1 MSAFKEW
8 KEWNKDILYLINKP
22 IKILEIG
29 IGKGEI
35 MKYVTSIFNN
45 KLKYYGID
53 EWKYG
58 NKSKDIEKIA
68 NLNRNLNKYKK
79 NIFYLKKNSKIILYE
94 FIKKNTTFD
103 FIIINS
109 SYDIPKNILYTS
121 VLAMELINPNGV
133 ILFNDYIK
141 FNKDSAKKTID
152 AILSAYKNDI
162 EILYIGNQILIKK
175 IDSKS
180 NKTNKIL
187 DIINNFITLLSDYW
201 KYTEQKLNS
210 IHNQSN
216 NIPEFNPKYDSL
228 NNIIY
233 SNNSFEIFKEL
244 NIEHLCY
251 KYSSLDYIK
260 KDILKNLKFAEY
272 LSDKNTYNS
281 YYNLIKKSANHYQI
295 FSITNKENDYGIDR
309 KKNRNLLIQYS
320 NIRLIN
326 NTQQNFDY
334 INLSDLSSYSDILDR
349 AKIYSDKYKIFS
361 GNPILNY
368 PKYNQMYSHI
378 ILQTLLLKHVLDLGG
393 LFKIN
398 IDIRNDIVNDYL
410 ILLNYIFDKVYVY
423 QFSNKIGRIS
433 IKIHAIGFIGIANE
447 LYNKLSD
454 ILYNAERTNNE
465 IVSLFNSDLSYI
477 NIKDYESNVSNITN
491 NIITYIENNKDTI
504 IDNIDKINNNQKQI
518 TINDFVNS
526 LINKR
531 NVVPSSS
538 PP

>member
-8 KEWNKDILYLINKP
+8 KEWNKDIIYLINMP

-29 IGKGEI
+29 VGKGEI
-35 MKYVTSIFNN
+35 MKYVTNIFN
-45 KLKYYGID
+45 KPIYYGID
-53 EWKYG
+53 EWNYG

-79 NIFYLKKNSKIILYE
+79 NIFYLKKNSKIVLYE

-109 SYDIPKNILYTS
+109 STDIPKNILYIS
-121 VLAMELINPNGV
+121 VLAMELINLNGI

-180 NKTNKIL
+180 NKTIKIL
-187 DIINNFITLLSDYW
+187 DIINNFNILLSDYW
-201 KYTEQKLNS
+201 KYTEAKLNTVL
-210 IHNQSN
+210 NQSQE
-216 NIPEFNPKYDSL
+216 IPNFNPKYDLL
-228 NNIIY
+228 NNIIFI
-233 SNNSFEIFKEL
+233 NNSFEIFKEL
-244 NIEHLCY
+244 NIEHLSY

-272 LSDKNTYNS
+272 LSEKKIYNS
-281 YYNLIKKSANHYQI
+281 YYNLIKKTINHYQI
-295 FSITNKENDYGIDR
+295 FNLTNKENDYGIDPTTN
-309 KKNRNLLIQYS
+309 KKLLIRYS
-320 NIRLIN
+320 NIRLID
-326 NTQQNFDY
+326 NTQLTFDY
-334 INLSDLSSYSDILDR
+334 INLSDLSSYKDILER

-361 GNPILNY
+361 GNPMLNY

-378 ILQTLLLKHVLDLGG
+378 ILQTLLLKYVLDLGG
-393 LFKIN
+393 FFKIY

-410 ILLNYIFDKVYVY
+410 ILLNYIFDKVYLY
-423 QFSNKIGRIS
+423 LFSNKIGRIS
-433 IKIHAIGFIGIANE
+433 IRIHAVGFTGMSDD

-454 ILYNAERTNNE
+454 ILYHAERTNNE
-465 IVSLFNSDLSYI
+465 IVSLFNSDIIYI
-477 NIKDYESNVSNITN
+477 KIKDYESNVSNFSKK
-491 NIITYIENNKDTI
+491 IITYIEDNKDTI